1 MRHSPLNDDGPHWW
15 SSIASELET
24 SIAEL
29 PRLIRRV
36 DEVLT
41 AEHITDSQEFEAESI
56 LERIEIVLRDIQ
68 TTINSEE
75 NKARRPPAR
84 APRCWAEWRDRRRSS
99 PPPDREYFRIR

>member
-36 DEVLT
+36 DEVLA
-41 AEHITDSQEFEAESI
+41 AEHITDSREFEAESI

-68 TTINSEE
+68 TTIDSEE
-75 NKARRPPAR
+75 NKERLR
-84 APRCWAEWRDRRRSS
+84 ASADLL
-99 PPPDREYFRIR
+99 REEIAAADETIDELLKRIATP

>member
-75 NKARRPPAR
+75 NKERLR
-84 APRCWAEWRDRRRSS
+84 ASADLL
-99 PPPDREYFRIR
+99 REEIAAAYETIYELLKRIATP

>member
-75 NKARRPPAR
+75 NKERLR
-84 APRCWAEWRDRRRSS
+84 ASADLL
-99 PPPDREYFRIR
+99 REEIAAADETIDELLKRIATP